1 MHHGSRGCDLDP
13 LERPLRHYVT
23 DSIVFSSLTGLD
35 VAGAANMIDGLH
47 VWFPGT
53 PIGRN
58 RIPRYWIA

>member
-1 MHHGSRGCDLDP
+1 MVPEATAISIHSND
-13 LERPLRHYVT
+13 HYVT